1 MAISLIIWEK
11 KKKFMKTSDTLG
23 LVFVAKVLQLQHPSF
38 Q

>member
-1 MAISLIIWEK
+1 MAISLIIWK